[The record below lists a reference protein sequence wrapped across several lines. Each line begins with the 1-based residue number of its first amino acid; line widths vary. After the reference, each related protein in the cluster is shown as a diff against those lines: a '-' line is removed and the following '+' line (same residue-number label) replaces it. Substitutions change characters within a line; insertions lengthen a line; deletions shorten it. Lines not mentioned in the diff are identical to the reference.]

1 MLELLTNEFTILIF
15 AAILS
20 VISPVK
26 GLFFIVLGLL
36 VFKEVLSGRLY
47 KVLLDNAIPVAVSGA
62 IIFFSAIAFASRSM
76 DESLLTVCSYFFC
89 ILLGFIYGKEK
100 NDGWVGAAL
109 LMLRNITVFACLFSF
124 VLEIVLGQR
133 LVTNGSFS
141 FLQTI
146 TIDNP
151 SLYRLRS
158 FFGHAIVFGQMIV
171 IAVVIN
177 FKLETSKMKRLLYS
191 VVLLVALLLT
201 KSRSAWIILTA
212 SALVYLVFRLKNP
225 EYSKWNLIAL
235 LTPAVLLLV
244 FMLYKSGL
252 FNFVGS
258 RFGELETDV
267 SYSQRSGA
275 ISYIIHSFLSKPL
288 FWLTGNGYGG
298 RQRFPCN
305 AV

>member
-109 LMLRNITVFACLFSF
+109 LCFA
-124 VLEIVLGQR
+124 I
-133 LVTNGSFS
+133 
-141 FLQTI
+141 
-146 TIDNP
+146 
-151 SLYRLRS
+151 
-158 FFGHAIVFGQMIV
+158 
-171 IAVVIN
+171 
-177 FKLETSKMKRLLYS
+177 
-191 VVLLVALLLT
+191 
-201 KSRSAWIILTA
+201 
-212 SALVYLVFRLKNP
+212 
-225 EYSKWNLIAL
+225 
-235 LTPAVLLLV
+235 
-244 FMLYKSGL
+244 
-252 FNFVGS
+252 
-258 RFGELETDV
+258 
-267 SYSQRSGA
+267 
-275 ISYIIHSFLSKPL
+275 
-288 FWLTGNGYGG
+288 
-298 RQRFPCN
+298 
-305 AV
+305 